1 MNSIDLRGQ
10 VAVITGGLG
19 GIGLATAE
27 RMLACG
33 AKVHLLDVN
42 AEKIPARADD
52 GALSRTAVDLLD
64 EAATRST
71 IDAIA
76 GAEGRIDIL
85 VNSVGVEGFT
95 APIDEY
101 PRERWDRIVAVNLT
115 APFLA
120 CKHVIPHMRRRDY
133 GRIVNVSSVAGK
145 EGNPLNGAYSA
156 SKAGVIALTKSIGRE
171 LARTGIRANC
181 ITPAA
186 IDSDLLRR
194 MPEDRRQA
202 SLARIP
208 LGRFGE
214 TGEIAA
220 MICWLAS
227 AECSFSTGAVFDAT
241 GGRSTY

>member
-1 MNSIDLRGQ
+1 
-10 VAVITGGLG
+10 
-19 GIGLATAE
+19 
-27 RMLACG
+27 
-33 AKVHLLDVN
+33 
-42 AEKIPARADD
+42 
-52 GALSRTAVDLLD
+52 
-64 EAATRST
+64 
-71 IDAIA
+71 
-76 GAEGRIDIL
+76 
-85 VNSVGVEGFT
+85 
-95 APIDEY
+95 
-101 PRERWDRIVAVNLT
+101 
-115 APFLA
+115 
-120 CKHVIPHMRRRDY
+120 MRRRNY